1 MKRLRRSRDD
11 GRFALTTLQN
21 PTLEVCS
28 RSELIAAAQEY
39 VAEEACSPRRDAAVP
54 ATGVPSEQNSP
65 APAKLQQP
73 QPDSPEPSPQTLPP
87 RRNPFP
93 VRMEV
98 RTSPS
103 GEMEFRY
110 VCGEKEPPPFAP
122 ICDAA
127 TRARLAKHFAE
138 ERAKA
143 FRATATESPTSSI
156 SVGIPESS
164 EPPTPSP
171 AEESDKPALPITWT
185 NPSYPITTYNLRPDY
200 SSATPSSNSSPRSA
214 PLSQPTSPDFNRH
227 SRRCA
232 ICGHPDR
239 DAIEADFVRWR
250 SPDQIVRDYQLS
262 GGRTS
267 LYRHVHAVG
276 LYQRRKQEMGR
287 VLESILESVDIC
299 TPDTFDVIIRA
310 ARLYAHLDAHG
321 RWFEAPRTQYV
332 VYGPPPDEDPAGN
345 FGSAQSSNPG
355 VGRRHVED
363 PPGRTVP
370 GLTLPMP
377 VLNTAVTTISLAPPK
392 QPDAATGENA
402 KSAPRRKLRR
412 KSLTGTDLHSEFAQT
427 HENKRRKNS

>member
-73 QPDSPEPSPQTLPP
+73 QQDSPEPSPQTLPP

-232 ICGHPDR
+232 ICGHRTATPSKPISSAGAAPTKSSGTTSSAA
-239 DAIEADFVRWR
+239 DALHSTATFTPSD
-250 SPDQIVRDYQLS
+250 S
-262 GGRTS
+262 TS
-267 LYRHVHAVG
+267 AAN
-276 LYQRRKQEMGR
+276 RKW
-287 VLESILESVDIC
+287 
-299 TPDTFDVIIRA
+299 A
-310 ARLYAHLDAHG
+310 A
-321 RWFEAPRTQYV
+321 
-332 VYGPPPDEDPAGN
+332 
-345 FGSAQSSNPG
+345 SSNPSSS
-355 VGRRHVED
+355 
-363 PPGRTVP
+363 PWTSALRTP
-370 GLTLPMP
+370 ST
-377 VLNTAVTTISLAPPK
+377 
-392 QPDAATGENA
+392 
-402 KSAPRRKLRR
+402 
-412 KSLTGTDLHSEFAQT
+412 
-427 HENKRRKNS
+427 